1 MRARAGAG
9 VADFEGTVRALC
21 VCVCVRARVGVSL
34 RARVH
39 ARMRA
44 YRVTMPRPAV
54 CAMRSIAARSWCR
67 TA

>member
-9 VADFEGTVRALC
+9 VADFEGT
-21 VCVCVRARVGVSL
+21 VCVRARVGVSL

-39 ARMRA
+39 ARMCA